1 MTLLLAIT
9 AGTSHRA
16 GERVINKAVRM
27 VATRDEDGDD
37 RMSANKCWVN
47 QPMVAKVPTK
57 GKVMNFF
64 AMGAF
69 IMDVFLKCQWK

>member
-1 MTLLLAIT
+1 MT
-9 AGTSHRA
+9 AGTSPRA
-16 GERVINKAVRM
+16 GERVIDKAARM
-27 VATRDEDGDD
+27 VATRDRDRDD
-37 RMSANKCWVN
+37 RISANKYWVN
-47 QPMVAKVPTK
+47 QPMLVKVPTK

>member
-16 GERVINKAVRM
+16 GERVIDKAARM

-37 RMSANKCWVN
+37 RMSANKCWVSLYLPILSFRSQHIN
-47 QPMVAKVPTK
+47 QCL
-57 GKVMNFF
+57 FSF
-64 AMGAF
+64 A
-69 IMDVFLKCQWK
+69 L